1 MYKFT
6 ATGRFYGL
14 TYLIKTLREM
24 LIVYKSWNICTNL
37 IEERGWYLPRAI
49 LYACYMSFPNILQLN
64 GWIIY

>member
-14 TYLIKTLREM
+14 TYLIKALHEI
-24 LIVYKSWNICTNL
+24 LIVYKSCTNFKEKRSL
-37 IEERGWYLPRAI
+37 YLPGAI
-49 LYACYMSFPNILQLN
+49 LYACYMNFPNILQLN